1 MPIARRRINRHI
13 PLAQPLTHHLLRKS
27 RRPRRKF
34 HHHAKMQAFARPLN
48 PKPAGNWL
56 QIQSRRS
63 QKISIDNDFFVD
75 IRGVSVQIFFKM
87 NFQNALTI
95 AATGLFIS
103 SVSASVT
110 LDWVT
115 VGNAGNAAD
124 STGFGAVGYN
134 YQIGKYE
141 VTNAQYG
148 AFLNAKAATDNYGLY
163 NTNMS
168 SSGITRSGSSGSFT
182 YSVTEALANRP
193 VVHVSWYDAAR
204 FANWLA
210 NGQGSGDTE
219 TGSYT
224 LSGATSGN
232 FTANAG
238 AQVYIPTEN
247 EWYKAA
253 YYNGANSTYSLYPN
267 GQNTI
272 TTADANYNR
281 SVGSSTNVGTY
292 SSDPSFYGTFDQG
305 GNVWE
310 WNDAVIGSARGLR
323 GSAWYFDG
331 ASYLASTYRYSNASP
346 SDEVDLI
353 GFRLASVP
361 EPSSMV
367 LAILASGVMLTRRR
381 RI

>member
-1 MPIARRRINRHI
+1 
-13 PLAQPLTHHLLRKS
+13 
-27 RRPRRKF
+27 
-34 HHHAKMQAFARPLN
+34 
-48 PKPAGNWL
+48 
-56 QIQSRRS
+56 
-63 QKISIDNDFFVD
+63 
-75 IRGVSVQIFFKM
+75 M